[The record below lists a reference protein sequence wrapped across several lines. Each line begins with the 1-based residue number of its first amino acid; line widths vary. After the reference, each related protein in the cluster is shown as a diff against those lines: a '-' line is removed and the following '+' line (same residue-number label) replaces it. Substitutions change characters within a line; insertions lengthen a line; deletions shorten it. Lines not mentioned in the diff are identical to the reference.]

1 MARSTAFYE
10 KLGWSKAEAS
20 QDAITFIQ
28 LKGTTLALFARQS
41 LAEDAHVE
49 NSVPGFSGIALAHNV
64 TSERGVD
71 AVYKF
76 ALSCGATPVKEPEK
90 VFWGGYSG
98 YFADPGRPSLGSRL
112 QSLRQDGRRGTSD
125 PGRLDEHR
133 TAERIAG
140 VAICGNA
147 MAHAAALS
155 VGGGNAHRLR
165 HLAIAAIGDGADIA
179 IVSVR
184 PGLVREGC

>member
-1 MARSTAFYE
+1 MSLDRRISLITLGVEDVARSTAFYE

-98 YFADPGRPSLGSRL
+98 YFADP
-112 QSLRQDGRRGTSD
+112 DGHLWEIAYNPFVKMDAEGHLI
-125 PGRLDEHR
+125 LD
-133 TAERIAG
+133 A
-140 VAICGNA
+140 
-147 MAHAAALS
+147 
-155 VGGGNAHRLR
+155 
-165 HLAIAAIGDGADIA
+165 
-179 IVSVR
+179 
-184 PGLVREGC
+184 

>member
-1 MARSTAFYE
+1 MSLDRRISLITLGVEDVARSTAFYE

-98 YFADPGRPSLGSRL
+98 YFADP
-112 QSLRQDGRRGTSD
+112 DGHLWEVAYNPFVKMDAEGHLI
-125 PGRLDEHR
+125 LD
-133 TAERIAG
+133 A
-140 VAICGNA
+140 
-147 MAHAAALS
+147 
-155 VGGGNAHRLR
+155 
-165 HLAIAAIGDGADIA
+165 
-179 IVSVR
+179 
-184 PGLVREGC
+184 